1 MTHGYNGEM
10 ISGDFQCEICQSM
23 VFDGEEHAQ
32 LDHESIQNICILC
45 ASAAE
50 KLGWRIIV

>member
-1 MTHGYNGEM
+1 M
-10 ISGDFQCEICQSM
+10 ISKDFECEICHCM

-32 LDHESIQNICILC
+32 LEHESIQNICILC
-45 ASAAE
+45 AATAE